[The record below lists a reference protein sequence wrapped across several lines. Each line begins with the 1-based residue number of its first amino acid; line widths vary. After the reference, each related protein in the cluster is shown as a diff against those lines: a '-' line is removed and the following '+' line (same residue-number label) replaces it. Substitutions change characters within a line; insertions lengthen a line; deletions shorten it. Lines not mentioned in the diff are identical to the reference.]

1 MKEIG
6 KRLKIFSV
14 VGVALLV
21 TLSMGEEF
29 RVDEGDPSG
38 SVSISYQDGRYEVR
52 EEGKWQS
59 ERAWDAIL

>member
-29 RVDEGDPSG
+29 RVDEGDPSA
-38 SVSISYQDGRYEVR
+38 SVSINYQDGRYEVR
-52 EEGKWQS
+52 KEGK
-59 ERAWDAIL
+59 

>member
-1 MKEIG
+1 MKEVG

-29 RVDEGDPSG
+29 RVDEGDPSA

-59 ERAWDAIL
+59 ERAWDAIS

>member
-29 RVDEGDPSG
+29 RVDEGDQSA
-38 SVSISYQDGRYEVR
+38 SVSINYQDGRYEVR
-52 EEGKWQS
+52 EEGK
-59 ERAWDAIL
+59 